1 MQLSFLTWTLGT
13 WECMDIGQMS
23 QLKNFAHGGV
33 CHLSLSVVCFIFG
46 AMVTVNWEITLIL
59 ETLVLGILMQI
70 QSTKY

>member
-1 MQLSFLTWTLGT
+1 MQQSFLTWTLGT

-23 QLKNFAHGGV
+23 QLKNFVHGDV
-33 CHLSLSVVCFIFG
+33 CPLSLNVVCFIFG
-46 AMVTVNWEITLIL
+46 AMATVNWEITLIL